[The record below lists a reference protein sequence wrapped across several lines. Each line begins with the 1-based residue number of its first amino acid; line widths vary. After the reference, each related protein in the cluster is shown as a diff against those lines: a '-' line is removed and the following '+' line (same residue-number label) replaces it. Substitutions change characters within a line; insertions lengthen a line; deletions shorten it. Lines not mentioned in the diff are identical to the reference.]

1 MRHYT
6 NYALNDM
13 RRYVSATNFGMIL
26 NNANARYNEAI
37 WRRYATWDR
46 PSDSREWIQGQK
58 DTPIL
63 VRASV
68 LGTFSPKPQRN
79 GGGWKVYGGD
89 IMKIGHGFSIDEDD
103 LFEMRKQR
111 ALTGVPYALQMTE
124 KVQDKSDA
132 MIGGIHTELNYVTLQ
147 AMSTG
152 EIHDVAVDG
161 DRFDFKFPIDPKNFI
176 TVTSHWWAKDG
187 NGKVVPQNVDVIQD
201 ILDSQ
206 KYLKDDLRLAVDHWK
221 VSKEWFDRFIAHPR
235 VIASAAGRIRGII
248 DTSNTK
254 LTQSEIL
261 GYLHELGVWLFDVI
275 DYQSAHEEDGLSVPD
290 APAFDEH
297 NMVAASSLILPFTMK
312 CTNSIYY
319 DREKMGQIGDQ
330 HKYFLVEDR
339 IMVLRST
346 EERPFKNIVDCE
358 LYAAPVFNNVREWG
372 FLKTWSE
379 D

>member
-1 MRHYT
+1 MRDSQH
-6 NYALNDM
+6 YALNDM
-13 RRYVSATNFGMIL
+13 RRYVNAANFGLIL
-26 NNANARYNEAI
+26 DNSNARYNEAI
-37 WRRYATWDR
+37 WRRYANWDR
-46 PSDSREWIQGQK
+46 PSDSKEWIQGQK
-58 DTPIL
+58 ETPIM

-68 LGTFSPKPQRN
+68 LGTHSPKPQRN

-103 LFEMRKQR
+103 LFEMRRER

-124 KVQDKSDA
+124 TVQDKSDN

-152 EIHDVAVDG
+152 EIHDFSIDG
-161 DRFDFKFPIDPKNFI
+161 TKYDFKFPIKADHFME
-176 TVTSHWWAKDG
+176 VTKPWWKIEG
-187 NGKVVPQNVDVIQD
+187 GKVVADDTVDVVQD
-201 ILDSQ
+201 ILDAQ
-206 KYLKDDLRLAVDHWK
+206 KFLTRDLRLAVDHWK
-221 VSKEWFDRFIAHPR
+221 VSIEWFDRFIAHPR
-235 VIASAAGRIRGII
+235 VIAGAMGRVRGII
-248 DTSNTK
+248 DTTNTK

-261 GYLHELGVWLFDVI
+261 SYLHEMGVWKFDVL
-275 DYQSAHEEDGLSVPD
+275 DSQSAHEEDGLSVPD

-312 CTNSIYY
+312 CTNSIYF
-319 DREKMGQIGDQ
+319 DRESMGQIGDQ